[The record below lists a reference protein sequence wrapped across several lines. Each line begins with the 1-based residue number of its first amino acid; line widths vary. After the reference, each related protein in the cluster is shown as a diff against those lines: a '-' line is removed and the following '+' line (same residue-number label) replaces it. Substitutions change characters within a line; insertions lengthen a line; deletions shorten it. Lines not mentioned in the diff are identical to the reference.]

1 MIALKKDKSKIN
13 GIMEL
18 KCAVKRR
25 SENMKRNMD
34 FQRHIELINCPS
46 SNESF
51 TKNYCSQSIGK
62 DIAQAKSSKADGDE
76 NQSRKQITE

>member
-1 MIALKKDKSKIN
+1 
-13 GIMEL
+13 
-18 KCAVKRR
+18 
-25 SENMKRNMD
+25 MKRNMD

-76 NQSRKQITE
+76 TQIKNKLLNNINKRDS